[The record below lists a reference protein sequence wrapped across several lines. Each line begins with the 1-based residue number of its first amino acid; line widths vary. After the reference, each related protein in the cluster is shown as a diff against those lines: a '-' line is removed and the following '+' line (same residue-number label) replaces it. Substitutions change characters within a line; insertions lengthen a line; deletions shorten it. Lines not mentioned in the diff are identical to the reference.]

1 MKIKVSIEK
10 EDMIDDPEFLC
21 TTYSTKNMKENKI
34 KRKETNLQIFN
45 SHWRDF
51 VYFIFFWGGRPAQAA
66 YGSSWARG

>member
-1 MKIKVSIEK
+1 MKIKVSIQK

-45 SHWRDF
+45 SH
-51 VYFIFFWGGRPAQAA
+51 
-66 YGSSWARG
+66 